1 MLIIFCSQP
10 ENCIQQPCSKP
21 SEECVA
27 SSQKERL
34 QTLQERVQARNNH
47 QAEANHQRSALKA
60 QIAGLTKGK
69 VVIIGDFKANE
80 NLPIT
85 FRQVR
90 RDYYQK
96 SSRSYLGFTVYYS
109 NSLTTN
115 PDAVIKQHFDFVS
128 DTLTKNAYYLTT
140 ALNKLFESSIFKG
153 MKNLDFWYDNG
164 GGQVLKF
171 M

>member
-47 QAEANHQRSALKA
+47 QAEANHQRSTLKA
-60 QIAGLTKGK
+60 QI
-69 VVIIGDFKANE
+69 
-80 NLPIT
+80 
-85 FRQVR
+85 
-90 RDYYQK
+90 
-96 SSRSYLGFTVYYS
+96 
-109 NSLTTN
+109 TTN